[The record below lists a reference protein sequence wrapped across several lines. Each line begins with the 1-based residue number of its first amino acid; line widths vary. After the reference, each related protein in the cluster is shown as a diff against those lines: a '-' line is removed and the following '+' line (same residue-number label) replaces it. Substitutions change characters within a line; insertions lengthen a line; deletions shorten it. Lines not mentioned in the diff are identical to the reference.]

1 MSSTLSRREFLKTS
15 VGASAALGAASLGLG
30 TPAAAARAQTPL
42 YKISLAQWS
51 INQSL
56 RNGKMQ
62 HLDFAKIAKSCG
74 IDGIEYVN
82 QFFPTYRQKQVRD
95 EAHLKEL
102 NQRAK
107 DEGVTQVLIMCDGE
121 GDLGNP
127 DAAARQT
134 AVENHYRWIEA
145 VKILGGHSIRV
156 NAGSKGT
163 PEEQSKLVAD
173 GMHTLCEYGDKYGI
187 NVIIENHGGLSSN
200 AKWLMATLKLA
211 DHPRAGTLPDFGNFS
226 LGGGGRRGGPRES
239 YDSYVGVAEMM
250 PLAKGVSVKPRV
262 RDFKGN
268 QSEIDLHRMMKIVVD
283 AGYHGYCGIEYGPSG
298 RELEGIIELR
308 KQLETVREQLTA
320 ERAKKA

>member
-1 MSSTLSRREFLKTS
+1 MRDTLSRRDFLKTS
-15 VGASAALGAASLGLG
+15 VGASAALGAVSIGLA
-30 TPAAAARAQTPL
+30 PATARAAQTPL

-82 QFFPTYRQKQVRD
+82 QFFPTYREKRVMH

-121 GDLGNP
+121 GNLGDP
-127 DAAARQT
+127 DATARQT
-134 AVENHYRWIEA
+134 AVENHYRWVEA
-145 VKILGGHSIRV
+145 VKFLGGHSIRV
-156 NAGSKGT
+156 NAGSSGT

-173 GMHTLCEYGDKYGI
+173 GMHKLCTFADTHGI
-187 NVIIENHGGLSSN
+187 NVIIENHGGNSSN
-200 AKWLMATLKLA
+200 AAWLMRTLKLTS
-211 DHPRAGTLPDFGNFS
+211 HPRAGTLPDFGNFS
-226 LGGGGRRGGPRES
+226 LGGGGRGARARS

-262 RDFKGN
+262 YDFSGN
-268 QSEIDLHRMMKIVVD
+268 QSDIDLVRMMGIVLN
-283 AGYHGYCGIEYGPSG
+283 AGYNGYCGIEYGPAG
-298 RELEGIIELR
+298 RELEGIIDLR
-308 KQLETVREQLTA
+308 KQLETVRDQLTTQ
-320 ERAKKA
+320 RATA

>member
-1 MSSTLSRREFLKTS
+1 
-15 VGASAALGAASLGLG
+15 
-30 TPAAAARAQTPL
+30 
-42 YKISLAQWS
+42 
-51 INQSL
+51 
-56 RNGKMQ
+56 
-62 HLDFAKIAKSCG
+62 
-74 IDGIEYVN
+74 
-82 QFFPTYRQKQVRD
+82 
-95 EAHLKEL
+95 
-102 NQRAK
+102 
-107 DEGVTQVLIMCDGE
+107 
-121 GDLGNP
+121 
-127 DAAARQT
+127 
-134 AVENHYRWIEA
+134 

-173 GMHTLCEYGDKYGI
+173 GMHQLCEYGDKYDI

-200 AKWLMATLKLA
+200 ARWLMATLKLA

-262 RDFKGN
+262 WDFKGN